1 MIHHSNMNYMYTFF
15 DQILLIKRLI
25 PNKKKTAIRGPM
37 YFDCYIFFTK
47 VYAFTLV

>member
-1 MIHHSNMNYMYTFF
+1 MDLY
-15 DQILLIKRLI
+15 QIQ
-25 PNKKKTAIRGPM
+25 KTAIWGPM